1 MLLGQ
6 LAYCSVTC
14 IRLCLF
20 GAGSRGDSDWL
31 RQPWRRWLSRPQG
44 LVHSGHGHRLLV
56 CLPRWTLR
64 MNSGCPLASWP
75 PGSCARPCRTFL
87 RIYQRLGPP
96 VGRYRCSQTGRGHHL
111 PARAPVESRAG
122 SSTLTLLM
130 LVADHLLGCQRLRQA
145 QPCPHSASCHGTTR
159 HRCPPAPPQI
169 APAFHC
175 TL

>member
-14 IRLCLF
+14 IRSCPF

-31 RQPWRRWLSRPQG
+31 RQPWRLWLARPRG
-44 LVHSGHGHRLLV
+44 LVRSGRGRRPLV

-87 RIYQRLGPP
+87 RIYQRLGLP
-96 VGRYRCSQTGRGHHL
+96 VGQCRCSQTGRGRHL
-111 PARAPVESRAG
+111 PVRAPSERRAG
-122 SSTLTLLM
+122 SSTLTL
-130 LVADHLLGCQRLRQA
+130 VAGRLLGCQRLHQA
-145 QPCPHSASCHGTTR
+145 QPCPHSASCPGTAR